1 MTGGQIATALAY
13 ASLASMVV
21 AVNWRRP
28 MRLMAIALLVFSVVS
43 SATFFFLPF
52 EVRLLREV
60 VLASLVSSIAM
71 TLWAC
76 GDDPR
81 SQQFIALFA
90 MLDMMLCGALFIIG
104 PPYQH
109 FHRVLFGW
117 SVNALFIGM
126 CISAAVPGIRDAL
139 GIGVRDR
146 SDIRDEDASLSH
158 FDGLLQALD
167 EVH

>member
-1 MTGGQIATALAY
+1 MTGGQIATAFAY
-13 ASLASMVV
+13 ASLASVVV

-28 MRLMAIALLVFSVVS
+28 MRTMAFALLTFTVVS
-43 SATFFFLPF
+43 SVTFFIVPF

-60 VLASLVSSIAM
+60 VLASLVSSVAM

-90 MLDMMLCGALFIIG
+90 MLDMTFCAALFIIG
-104 PPYQH
+104 PPYAP
-109 FHRVLFGW
+109 FHRSLFGW
-117 SVNALFIGM
+117 TVNTLFVGM

-146 SDIRDEDASLSH
+146 GDIWNEDHAVSR

-167 EVH
+167 EDR